1 MKLKKILAGALVAA
15 MVLTGIPTNG
25 MQVFAWDN
33 DILTSSYTGYQ
44 NIDLYTSGS
53 NQNVTVETGS
63 AETRP
68 ENGNYPGTNVLDNSM
83 DTDWCTQWGDNC
95 TGEGTKNW
103 IEFRLTEAQTVAG
116 VLYKTNMGA
125 NGRVKR
131 AKIEVKRE
139 GESTYTTVYETPDT
153 DVWTEAQ
160 EEALFTPVENVTS
173 VRFWALATYDN
184 NGNNGQI
191 VQAREM
197 RLVTIPEG
205 VEKVTA
211 TSTNETPDLGTT
223 KLHIAHG
230 SDQDSITVASGT
242 PVIYTA
248 TVNDSAIF
256 MGWVNESGTVVSSEK
271 TYQTTVT
278 RNLNLTAKFKKQTD
292 TSEMTEIPV
301 TASNASTNSSY
312 TGCEAV
318 MAFDGNASTFWLSNW
333 KGNGR
338 VSESNPMW
346 IQMKFT
352 DGSAT
357 VSRNVQ
363 KIAYLPR
370 PENTNVPGFGA
381 GKDYKVFVA
390 NKTSGEP
397 QASDFVLAA
406 EGTLPF
412 LQTVNVDNIQ
422 EIELPYPVQA
432 THVRLQFTSVH
443 SQSSQPFPSASI
455 IKYYAGSEDSAKQIR
470 DVSELVKSADTTK
483 GTVTYSRTKTV
494 EDYVVATQ
502 LTATPTS
509 GYQFVKWIVTDLN
522 DTEATPTIITEQNPT
537 VQMDGKHVY
546 TAQFVKATVT
556 GSDSFTLKAWS
567 ESADTSYTSGKKQ
580 LDITVD
586 KTDGLNIDDIEWVSD
601 NDNIAIVSAV
611 ENTDS
616 RKASATVTA
625 VAANADGVST
635 TTIKATLAG
644 KTLAQW
650 TVTVDDA
657 TELQSKIT
665 DITSDVGED
674 ISENTLKFKYR
685 SDGEH
690 ASDLTAFINAYNAA
704 KTDTTESVGTLLT
717 NLTNVYDNLQPL
729 YKVTVDISGIDGLN
743 LNDVKLESK
752 YTTDNLETNNW
763 LAGSDQTSKWI
774 YVPMIEKVTV
784 SVPEAVNTTDG
795 GSIKFTQWNDIT
807 TGTAVKAAS
816 VREYS
821 FYIVDKYTYKPQYD
835 TSEPASDI
843 INYCKTKYTKST
855 KKLSFVAKRNVPR
868 DGYIIREHG
877 VVITDRIGWINH
889 YKNNVDAFKKG
900 AIRTRKSTAKG
911 KAHSGTYEAIMTAK
925 QVGES
930 KEWYGR
936 SYIEYVKVKDG
947 KIETDE
953 KGNEILYT
961 NYSKVVPYPATSSV
975 TN

>member
-15 MVLTGIPTNG
+15 MVLTGIPTSG
-25 MQVFAWDN
+25 IQVFAWDN

-44 NIDLYTSGS
+44 NIDLYTSGESKNVEVTGGS
-53 NQNVTVETGS
+53 NQTGN
-63 AETRP
+63 EF
-68 ENGNYPGTNVLDNSM
+68 ELLLDN
-83 DTDWCTQWGDNC
+83 TFHGDWYTRWGEKCLGNDS
-95 TGEGTKNW
+95 KNW
-103 IEFRLTEAQTVAG
+103 VNFHLSAPKTVAG
-116 VLYKTNMGA
+116 VVYLIHAGSGA
-125 NGRVKR
+125 KMQR
-131 AKIEVKRE
+131 AKVEISTDGGTTYKEVYQTA
-139 GESTYTTVYETPDT
+139 ES
-153 DVWTEAQ
+153 DVWLDRQVTVENYNCEAG
-160 EEALFTPVENVTS
+160 EAIFTPVENVTD
-173 VRFWALATYDN
+173 VRIRGLKSSNDKEFE
-184 NGNNGQI
+184 G
-191 VQAREM
+191 REM
-197 RLVTIPEG
+197 RLITIADGVTP
-205 VEKVTA
+205 VTA
-211 TSTNETPDLGTT
+211 TAVSETPDLGTASVD
-223 KLHIAHG
+223 IAHG
-230 SDQDSITVASGT
+230 SGHDSITVASGT
-242 PVIYTA
+242 PVVYTA
-248 TVNDSAIF
+248 TVNDSAVF
-256 MGWVNESGTVVSSEK
+256 MGWVDESGTVVSSEK

-278 RNLNLTAKFKKQTD
+278 RDLNLMAKFKEKQTD

-312 TGCEAV
+312 TGNGAV

-333 KGNGR
+333 EGNGR
-338 VSESNPMW
+338 VNESNPIW

-357 VSRNVQ
+357 VSQNVQ

-370 PENTNVPGFGA
+370 NNGGGLGA

-406 EGTLPF
+406 EGTLPL

-443 SQSSQPFPSASI
+443 SQSNQPYPSASI

-556 GSDSFTLKAWS
+556 GSDSFTLKTWS

-580 LDITVD
+580 LDITLD
-586 KTDGLNIDDIEWVSD
+586 KTEGLDIGDIEWVSD
-601 NDNIAIVSAV
+601 NNIATVTAV
-611 ENTDS
+611 ENTES
-616 RKASATVTA
+616 GKASATVTA

-690 ASDLTAFINAYNAA
+690 ASDLTDFINAYNAA

-729 YKVTVDISGIDGLN
+729 YKVTVDISGIDGLS

-763 LAGSDQTSKWI
+763 LEGSDQTSKWI

-784 SVPEAVNTTDG
+784 SVPEAVNTTTDG

-877 VVITDRIGWINH
+877 VVITDRIGWSK
-889 YKNNVDAFKKG
+889 YYEKNVDAFKKG
-900 AIRTRKSTAKG
+900 ATRTRKSTAKG

-930 KEWYGR
+930 TEWYGR

-953 KGNEILYT
+953 NGGEILYT
-961 NYSKVVPYPATSSV
+961 NYSKVVSYSATSSV